1 VTLTRRYATA
11 PVPAAERA
19 PAPEPLARLEPAN
32 LWITVGQVWVAVWF
46 LFAFGLREE
55 GPTTMLGVHFLLG
68 GATFVLGPR
77 HLPGRIRVSL
87 PFVLFVAWW
96 AASYSWTTSVGNW
109 WVFTKGESMEIIPP
123 FLFAAVLPF
132 ERITQAIRA
141 GFYVAVLYTLGV
153 TAASPATTTTHL
165 DATGQVALSGWHGS
179 FIHKND
185 MVFFL
190 LLGLLAM
197 VLFEPRRWV
206 RQLVGVV
213 CAALIVLSRSGTGIL
228 ATVLLTIFFVWLELH
243 RRQPAYLRRA
253 YAGVSAF
260 VGTALAI
267 VLVPLVPLFLE
278 LGGKDATLSG
288 RSDIWSVC
296 WAALQPV
303 RWTGFGVGGVWMD
316 QSTDPTRTI
325 VDQIGFIVFHAH
337 NGPLE
342 MALRLGLVGV
352 ALGLW
357 MTADAVRHSWW
368 LQRARH
374 PAGRWMVLML
384 ILMFITWITE
394 NTMTGQWLGLIG
406 LCAVLGRVLRDEV
419 SGGTDGA
426 PDPWPVRPRD
436 L

>member
-1 VTLTRRYATA
+1 MTLTRRYALA
-11 PVPAAERA
+11 PVPTAERA
-19 PAPEPLARLEPAN
+19 PAPDRLARLEPAN
-32 LWITVGQVWVAVWF
+32 LWISVGQLWVVVWF

-55 GPTTMLGVHFLLG
+55 GPTTMLGVHLALG
-68 GATFVLGPR
+68 GATFVLAPR
-77 HLPGRIRVSL
+77 DAPGRIRVSF
-87 PFVLFVAWW
+87 PFVLFILWW
-96 AASYSWTTSVGNW
+96 VASYSWTTSVGNW

-123 FLFAAVLPF
+123 VLFAAVLPF
-132 ERITQAIRA
+132 DRITQAIRG
-141 GFYVAVLYTLGV
+141 GFYFAVAYTLGV

-190 LLGLLAM
+190 LLGLLTM
-197 VLFEPRRWV
+197 FLFEPRKWV
-206 RQLVGVV
+206 RQLVGAI
-213 CAALIVLSRSGTGIL
+213 CAALIVLSRSGTGML
-228 ATVLLTIFFVWLELH
+228 ATFLLAVFYVWLELH
-243 RRQPAYLRRA
+243 RRQPAHLRRA

-260 VGTALAI
+260 VGTALTL
-267 VLVPLVPLFLE
+267 VLIPLVPVFLE

-296 WAALQPV
+296 WAALRPV
-303 RWTGFGVGGVWMD
+303 VWTGFGVGGVWMD
-316 QSTDPTRTI
+316 QAAEPTRSI

-337 NGPLE
+337 SGPLE
-342 MALRLGLVGV
+342 LAMRLGLIGV
-352 ALGLW
+352 AIALW
-357 MTADAVRHSWW
+357 LTADAVRHSWW

-384 ILMFITWITE
+384 ILMFITWTTE
-394 NTMTGQWLGLIG
+394 NTMTGQWLGLVG
-406 LCAVLGRVLRDEV
+406 MCAVLGRSLRDEL
-419 SGGTDGA
+419 SGRPGFE